1 MDAQEHRDR
10 GVGSEDPWQWYCA
23 GPIRKRLL
31 AAAAYFVAL
40 FVTLLAAYT
49 ALDYFFGFMGDQ
61 RGNLVGSLADAA
73 ARSALFSATYVVL
86 GLPLQCRLQRWK
98 RGNGQQQR

>member
-10 GVGSEDPWQWYCA
+10 DAAGDDSWPWYCA

-31 AAAAYFVAL
+31 AAAAYFVAV
-40 FVTLLAAYT
+40 FVPFLAANF
-49 ALDYFFGFMGDQ
+49 ALEYFFGFAGDQ
-61 RGNLVGSLADAA
+61 RGNLVGSLAAAA

-86 GLPLQCRLQRWK
+86 GLALACRLQRSK
-98 RGNGQQQR
+98 RGSGQQQR